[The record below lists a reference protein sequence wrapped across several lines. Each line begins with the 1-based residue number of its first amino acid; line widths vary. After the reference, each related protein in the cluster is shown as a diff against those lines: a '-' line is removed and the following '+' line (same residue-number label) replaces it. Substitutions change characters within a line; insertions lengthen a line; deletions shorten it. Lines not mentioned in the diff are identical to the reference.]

1 MMAALL
7 LWLPLLPM
15 AAFAADASAAASLHA
30 QLQALDA
37 DPARPMPERLAAL
50 RAAYAH
56 AAPVAMQPRHC
67 AALPDARLQDLFAS
81 TALVAFYARDPPT
94 LARLQC
100 LYDALLARDL
110 AGPEQH
116 HAMRGALIALQ
127 RFAAAN
133 ALNDRLPTRPAV
145 LPQIGGDPLPG
156 RPLLRLD
163 SPARVQRA
171 ALAEE
176 GVRVVA
182 LVHPHCGFS
191 RRALQAI
198 STSPAYAWLRGRL
211 QLVVP
216 IGQTWPG
223 QEMLDWNAAHPDLP
237 MQPMVVDPSWQGL
250 DLQQT
255 PVFHL
260 LDNGRRVDTVVGWPD
275 GGADLERIRAVLQS
289 GQP

>member
-81 TALVAFYARDPPT
+81 TALVAFYARDSAT

-116 HAMRGALIALQ
+116 HAMRG
-127 RFAAAN
+127 R
-133 ALNDRLPTRPAV
+133 
-145 LPQIGGDPLPG
+145 
-156 RPLLRLD
+156 
-163 SPARVQRA
+163 
-171 ALAEE
+171 
-176 GVRVVA
+176 
-182 LVHPHCGFS
+182 
-191 RRALQAI
+191 
-198 STSPAYAWLRGRL
+198 
-211 QLVVP
+211 
-216 IGQTWPG
+216 
-223 QEMLDWNAAHPDLP
+223 
-237 MQPMVVDPSWQGL
+237 
-250 DLQQT
+250 
-255 PVFHL
+255 
-260 LDNGRRVDTVVGWPD
+260 
-275 GGADLERIRAVLQS
+275 
-289 GQP
+289 